1 MRRPTLG
8 RTAQAQVIGGIGVRL
23 SYDRGGNSQGIAM
36 RTVKVLAGVAG
47 GISVLIIAGL
57 LAVWLLVNP
66 NDYKGRIAAAVKE
79 STGRELLL
87 TGDIKLAVFP
97 WVALELGPESLGNP
111 PGFGAEPFLAFNHAA
126 VRISL
131 WRLLYKQMDI
141 QRVEIDGL
149 DLRLR
154 RDARGNGN
162 WENFGQ
168 RRERTAAAEEAGGPV
183 PELAGILVTHGRVSY
198 PGVVIEKLD
207 FETGALGGPGVTPVR
222 IAFEANRGVPDENLT
237 LTANFTLSADEQLK
251 QLRFEGVS
259 LSGLLGR
266 PGDGR
271 PAHWEM
277 SAPAIEVNLTA
288 QTLSVP
294 AYDLMYSS
302 AHVTGKLL
310 LTKILGDLS
319 ATGSV
324 ALASLSLHEFEPRL
338 GLVLPKTR
346 DPRALAQLSASGDFS
361 YSASGVSFDGM
372 QVQLDDTHLTGSAAM
387 AGEPRALKFA
397 LSVDQIN
404 LDRYLSA
411 DSGPATPLPT
421 RPADAPA
428 KAAEVSK
435 LPDAEGTLAV
445 ASVHFSSL
453 DFTDVRLTLASK
465 DNVVYLFPSVAQ
477 IDGGSYSG
485 NITLDNHGATPTLS
499 MDEHLSGVDMTRLL
513 AATPYKGRLSGRGN
527 VNVKA
532 KAHGA
537 ALEAVMQTLSGQFD
551 ANLSEGA
558 LEGIDLGY
566 ELTAAQALVKHE
578 AVPRRNGPARTQFD
592 AFKMSAQISSG
603 VAKTSDL
610 IIASP
615 VLRVTGQGSANLVNK
630 AIDFQMLASVLKA
643 PGATVADIPLRVTGT
658 YVDPTVRPDA
668 EALAKGELKQKLQDV
683 LKKNGLLGLF
693 GK

>member
-1 MRRPTLG
+1 
-8 RTAQAQVIGGIGVRL
+8 
-23 SYDRGGNSQGIAM
+23 M

-97 WVALELGPESLGNP
+97 WVALELGPASLGNP

-154 RDARGNGN
+154 RDAQGTGN

-168 RRERTAAAEEAGGPV
+168 TKRRTAAGEEAEAGGRV
-183 PELAGILVTHGRVSY
+183 TELAGIVVTHGRVSY

-207 FETGALGGPGVTPVR
+207 FETGAFGGPGVTPVR
-222 IAFEANRGVPDENLT
+222 ISFEANRGVPDENLT

-271 PAHWEM
+271 PALWEM

-324 ALASLSLHEFEPRL
+324 ALASLNLHEFEPRL

-346 DPRALAQLSASGDFS
+346 DPRALAQLSANSDFS
-361 YSASGVSFDGM
+361 YGASGVSFDSL

-428 KAAEVSK
+428 KAPEASK
-435 LPDAEGTLAV
+435 IPDAEGTLAV
-445 ASVHFSSL
+445 GSVHFSSL
-453 DFTDVRLTLASK
+453 DFTDVRLTLTSK
-465 DNVVYLFPSVAQ
+465 DNVVRLFPSVAQ

-513 AATPYKGRLSGRGN
+513 AATPYKGRLTGRGN

-532 KAHGA
+532 TARGA
-537 ALEAVMQTLSGQFD
+537 APEAVMQTLSGQFE

-578 AVPRRNGPARTQFD
+578 AVPRQTGPARTQFD

-615 VLRVTGQGSANLVNK
+615 VLRVTGQGSANLVSK

-658 YVDPTVRPDA
+658 YLDPTVRPDA

>member
-1 MRRPTLG
+1 
-8 RTAQAQVIGGIGVRL
+8 
-23 SYDRGGNSQGIAM
+23 M
-36 RTVKVLAGVAG
+36 RTVKVLAGLAG
-47 GISVLIIAGL
+47 GISILIIAGL
-57 LAVWLLVNP
+57 LAVWVLVNP
-66 NDYKGRIAAAVKE
+66 NDYKDRIAAAIKE
-79 STGRELLL
+79 STGRELILK
-87 TGDIKLAVFP
+87 GDIKLSVFP
-97 WVALELGPESLGNP
+97 WVALELGPASLGNP
-111 PGFGAEPFLAFNHAA
+111 PGFGAEPFLRFNHAA

-131 WRLLYKQMDI
+131 WRLLYQQMDI

-154 RDARGNGN
+154 RDARGTGN

-168 RRERTAAAEEAGGPV
+168 TKPRTARGEEAESRGPM
-183 PELAGILVTHGRVSY
+183 PEFAGIFVSHGRVSY
-198 PGVVIEKLD
+198 EGVVIEKLD
-207 FETGALGGPGVTPVR
+207 FETGALNGHGITPVR

-237 LTANFTLSADEQLK
+237 LSANFSVSADVDDQYK
-251 QLRFEGVS
+251 ALRFEGVT
-259 LSGLLGR
+259 LSGLVTR
-266 PGDGR
+266 PRDSR
-271 PAHWEM
+271 PAHWEL
-277 SAPAIEVNLTA
+277 SAPAIAMNLTA
-288 QTLSVP
+288 ETLIVP
-294 AYDLMYSS
+294 AYDLSYSS
-302 AHVTGKLL
+302 AHVTGKLRA
-310 LTKILGDLS
+310 TKILGDLS

-324 ALASLSLHEFEPRL
+324 ALASLNLREFEPQL
-338 GLVLPKTR
+338 ALLKTR

-361 YSASGVSFDGM
+361 YGASGVSFESL
-372 QVQLDDTHLTGSAAM
+372 QVQLDDTHLMGSAAM

-397 LSVDQIN
+397 LIVDQIN

-411 DSGPATPLPT
+411 DSAPATPMPT
-421 RPADAPA
+421 RPADTQA
-428 KAAEVSK
+428 KAAEASK

-445 ASVHFSSL
+445 GSLHLSSL
-453 DFTDVRLTLASK
+453 DFTDVRLTLTSK
-465 DNVVYLFPSVAQ
+465 DNVVRLFPSVAQ

-513 AATPYKGRLSGRGN
+513 AATPYKGRLTGRGN

-532 KAHGA
+532 TARGA
-537 ALEAVMQTLSGQFD
+537 ALDAVMRTLSGQFE

-578 AVPRRNGPARTQFD
+578 AVPRQTGPARTQFD
-592 AFKMSAQISSG
+592 AFKMSAQISNG

-615 VLRVTGQGSANLVNK
+615 VLRVRGQGSANLVNK
-630 AIDFQMLASVLKA
+630 AIDLQMLASVLKA

-658 YVDPTVRPDA
+658 YVDPTVTPDTQ
-668 EALAKGELKQKLQDV
+668 ALAKGELKQKLQDV